1 MASLFSRNILARKS
15 YLRALVVAN
24 ERLAL
29 KPLSSSQKIKIIN
42 QIRLIHSSKR
52 WLAVSEDPVVKPVD
66 ENKQQKEQKEQK
78 DDEDDND
85 KELRLPAFIIA
96 FTIFLFGFI
105 KVADCDAKENS
116 YNAEDCNYP
125 ILIFN

>member
-15 YLRALVVAN
+15 YLRALVIAN
-24 ERLAL
+24 EKLTL
-29 KPLSSSQKIKIIN
+29 KPLSSSQKIKITN

-52 WLAVSEDPVVKPVD
+52 WLAVSEDPVKPVD
-66 ENKQQKEQKEQK
+66 EKKQQNGEKEQK
-78 DDEDDND
+78 DDQDNDD

-96 FTIFLFGFI
+96 FTVFLFGLI

-116 YNAEDCNYP
+116 YNAEDCNSSV
-125 ILIFN
+125 LIY